1 MQIDIVIAH
10 TVEILGD
17 GPSEPVS
24 LGSVGITGKQAVQ
37 VFSVRRNMRAFFGLK
52 STVIGHGDDDHTAV
66 NLLRLQFL

>member
-17 GPSEPVS
+17 GPSEPVP

-37 VFSVRRNMRAFFGLK
+37 IFSVRRNMRAFFGLK